1 MEIPNPN
8 DVAIA
13 VRSQVPQRAA
23 YDGRGTPQQ
32 PAAMT
37 SPVPSGACCYLC
49 LDGDAQSPLVRNCAC
64 RGSDAGYVHMNCLI
78 QAARHEPRSWYLC
91 SLCKQEYY
99 GEVRLALAQAHW
111 VSARLSVRLFAAQGA
126 ACAHRFAAND

>member
-1 MEIPNPN
+1 M
-8 DVAIA
+8 A
-13 VRSQVPQRAA
+13 
-23 YDGRGTPQQ
+23 
-32 PAAMT
+32 

-64 RGSDAGYVHMNCLI
+64 RGSDAGYVHIECLI

-111 VSARLSVRLFAAQGA
+111 VSARLPARLFAA
-126 ACAHRFAAND
+126 